1 MSPVVVRA
9 QVLGVASCVCCAAAA
24 SWGLYSWSII
34 HFVYDYRSLGWA
46 IRMIVVCH
54 LLAALGIV
62 FGLAGLSVK
71 QQRGKRLARIGLLLN
86 SLFLIVF
93 WLLGLVDPFG

>member
-1 MSPVVVRA
+1 
-9 QVLGVASCVCCAAAA
+9 
-24 SWGLYSWSII
+24 
-34 HFVYDYRSLGWA
+34 
-46 IRMIVVCH
+46 MIVVCH

-62 FGLAGLSVK
+62 FGLVGLSVK
-71 QQRGKRLARIGLLLN
+71 QPRGKRLARIGLLLN